1 MPFVRARL
9 LRPKQVLYESD
20 TGEHLVYEGGTRA
33 WRTNNPGNIKFGSFA
48 DAHGAIGNDRLNAV
62 FPDAQIGRDA
72 IGALLRTPS
81 YQRLTVAGAIAR
93 YAPPQENDTAAYQ
106 RFVARKTGLEPG
118 RAMSSL
124 SNQELAA
131 VIGAIQVIEGW
142 SPGTIRSLETS
153 GPQDALADGSVA
165 AVAAATGDAASWM
178 SFAQTEAALPVRE
191 RSEWPDPGENPRI
204 LRYFSE
210 AVGSWFTDDDR
221 DGDETDWCAAFVN
234 WCLESAGYAGT
245 QHPGARSFY
254 WPSPKFVRL
263 AEPVYGCIVVYRDR
277 PFDDP
282 RWATGTGHVTFFT
295 RRNGSKLSILGGN
308 QGKTVQLVDW
318 PEEFKSSQGEVIRKV
333 AAYIMPARG

>member
-1 MPFVRARL
+1 
-9 LRPKQVLYESD
+9 
-20 TGEHLVYEGGTRA
+20 
-33 WRTNNPGNIKFGSFA
+33 
-48 DAHGAIGNDRLNAV
+48 
-62 FPDAQIGRDA
+62 
-72 IGALLRTPS
+72 
-81 YQRLTVAGAIAR
+81 
-93 YAPPQENDTAAYQ
+93 
-106 RFVARKTGLEPG
+106 
-118 RAMSSL
+118 
-124 SNQELAA
+124 
-131 VIGAIQVIEGW
+131 
-142 SPGTIRSLETS
+142 
-153 GPQDALADGSVA
+153 
-165 AVAAATGDAASWM
+165 M
-178 SFAQTEAALPVRE
+178 SFAQTEAAIRE